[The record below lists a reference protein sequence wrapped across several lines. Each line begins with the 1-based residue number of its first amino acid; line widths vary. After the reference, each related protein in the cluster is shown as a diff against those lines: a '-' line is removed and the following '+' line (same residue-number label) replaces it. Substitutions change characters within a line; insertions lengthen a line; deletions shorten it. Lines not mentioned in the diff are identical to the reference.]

1 VAEPYQQLACGQTG
15 YRMMPK
21 WRNIDDWLKNKGPK
35 RRSGMRQYQH

>member
-21 WRNIDDWLKNKGPK
+21 WRNIENRLQDEGAQ
-35 RRSGMRQYQH
+35 RRPWMRQYQH